1 MAHKVIK
8 LTEAE
13 LRQKIYEAVLPMLNE
28 TDAATYTRVYNAT
41 NRARVNSQQG
51 QYTNQDGSKRPKSN
65 DEIIARGI
73 DLEPRAADSM
83 ITPYKATK
91 YMFYCRNLRQ
101 NTGIVIFSLDRLF
114 ELNRDKAILKGDI
127 VFNNQPTNGSIIID
141 MQTLGVIY
149 YHSKSRKKYPLEID
163 NRFKEQWDK
172 LCATLQKAS
181 QLLP

>member
-1 MAHKVIK
+1 
-8 LTEAE
+8 
-13 LRQKIYEAVLPMLNE
+13 
-28 TDAATYTRVYNAT
+28 
-41 NRARVNSQQG
+41 
-51 QYTNQDGSKRPKSN
+51 
-65 DEIIARGI
+65 
-73 DLEPRAADSM
+73 
-83 ITPYKATK
+83 
-91 YMFYCRNLRQ
+91 MFYCRNLRQ